1 MEQVE
6 GNGRERGT
14 SKELQASAEWY
25 QLLLVCTRKGSLGR
39 KRYNKQ
45 NKCQQVK

>member
-14 SKELQASAEWY
+14 SKELQASAEWVH
-25 QLLLVCTRKGSLGR
+25 QLGPWCVHARIPWKEEV
-39 KRYNKQ
+39 Q
-45 NKCQQVK
+45 